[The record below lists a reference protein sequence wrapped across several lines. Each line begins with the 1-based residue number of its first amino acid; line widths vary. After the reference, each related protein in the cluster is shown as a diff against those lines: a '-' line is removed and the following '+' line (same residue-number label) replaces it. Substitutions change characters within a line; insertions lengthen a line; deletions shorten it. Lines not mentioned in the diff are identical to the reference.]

1 MTTNSKSWFT
11 KAIPIFISLIFCILS
26 IVIPITILTDTK
38 STTDVFIGKT
48 VVWLVVWTI
57 PQLVIAFMVLIKR
70 RNGYVYAMFLS
81 GFISIMLLVVIPSR
95 YDLKLASESIT
106 TILFLI
112 GALYSAIT
120 MLSFYQLK
128 ITRK

>member
-26 IVIPITILTDTK
+26 IVIPNTILTDTK

>member
-38 STTDVFIGKT
+38 STT

>member
-26 IVIPITILTDTK
+26 IVIPNTILTDTK

-81 GFISIMLLVVIPSR
+81 GFISIMLLVVIPSQ
-95 YDLKLASESIT
+95 YNLKLASESIT

>member
-26 IVIPITILTDTK
+26 IVIPNTILTDTK
-38 STTDVFIGKT
+38 STTDAFIGKT